1 MRPTLLL
8 GAALFFA
15 CGQVALADSIMGDP
29 SAPSITST
37 NDGKVTAS
45 GSFGMATISGGDD
58 NTISVSGLG
67 ASVNAQ
73 ILKEGGTYSGT
84 DSMTVG
90 TISTTNSGEVS
101 STGTF
106 NSSDV
111 SSSGSGNSMNVLA
124 AGTYVSLSIIHR

>member
-45 GSFGMATISGGDD
+45 GSFGMATISGGDG
-58 NTISVSGLG
+58 VSGLG

-90 TISTTNSGEVS
+90 TISTNNSGEVS